1 MPAGFA
7 IRGGDFHVGHASPTP
22 NAFHKTPYVP
32 GQSKVLAVAS
42 PVIRSGDSTACGDKA
57 VGGSTKVMC
66 VGRPVHRTADVT
78 SGHGSWTPNA
88 AGPSTN
94 TKVFVGG

>member
-32 GQSKVLAVAS
+32 
-42 PVIRSGDSTACGDKA
+42 
-57 VGGSTKVMC
+57 
-66 VGRPVHRTADVT
+66 
-78 SGHGSWTPNA
+78 
-88 AGPSTN
+88 
-94 TKVFVGG
+94 